1 MPSIKP
7 LDQKMARGTR
17 ANRPA
22 GWMAFHVPHRQ
33 PHVLVSPL
41 CRPDGTHACSMHKK
55 DARVFADAMNGVVRR
70 LLRKLGLTS
79 RKW

>member
-1 MPSIKP
+1 MPSIKKCGAP
-7 LDQKMARGTR
+7 ERIDL
-17 ANRPA
+17 PS
-22 GWMAFHVPHRQ
+22 GWHFASQ
-33 PHVLVSPL
+33 SDNLTSSYLSL

-55 DARVFADAMNGVVRR
+55 DARVFADAMNGIVRR